1 MPCCALIDKAMWV
14 FDRSY
19 LPKRQCH
26 IPVET
31 ILKQLNSCVIK
42 KDEQNHVP
50 SKGHTG
56 NIVLMRESLSLSD
69 GPVGVQQYHEN
80 RLGPTPVCTHWIMP
94 ITIYL
99 SSKSSN
105 SLFCS
110 TDRLESKWR
119 KTGKKCCPSTVKK
132 QQTQKNEMKRQLH
145 GHNIMCFYCKRVWDN
160 WIVQTK

>member
-1 MPCCALIDKAMWV
+1 MHDIPCCALIDKAVWA

-19 LPKRQCH
+19 LPKRQWH
-26 IPVET
+26 IPVKT

-42 KDEQNHVP
+42 KDEQSHVP

-56 NIVLMRESLSLSD
+56 NIVLMRECLSSSD

-105 SLFCS
+105 GLFCS

-119 KTGKKCCPSTVKK
+119 KTGEKMLPEHCEEAAD
-132 QQTQKNEMKRQLH
+132 TQNKINEMTASRPQYHVFLLQASLK
-145 GHNIMCFYCKRVWDN
+145 
-160 WIVQTK
+160 